1 MPVMELI
8 LPMVYNILIWAV
20 YRDNKSQIHGGYLVR
35 EDGSLIREVSLT
47 GDGTVPYGLLTN
59 KARAIGMSQL
69 DALDFGKYQ
78 VTLVH
83 GRRLH
88 FAAVSSLR
96 PSKSMLRKIQRAV
109 MGLEEADFDDLRNEV
124 TDRKNRDLLRKFEE
138 DLEDIGKR
146 A

>member
-1 MPVMELI
+1 MPALQLVLA
-8 LPMVYNILIWAV
+8 MVSNTLIWAV

-59 KARAIGMSQL
+59 RSRPIGVSQV

-83 GRRLH
+83 GRKLH

-109 MGLEEADFDDLRNEV
+109 MGLEEADFDDLRNKEN
-124 TDRKNRDLLRKFEE
+124 DGRNRALLRKFEE
-138 DLEDIGKR
+138 DLEDIGK
-146 A
+146 